1 MSYLLLSLAAAALP
15 ALLLI
20 AHFVKLDRARP
31 EPVGLIGKSVLYGF
45 LAVLPAAALELGAE
59 RLVPA
64 PAGFAGILF
73 ESFCVAALI
82 EEGVK
87 LYFLRRY
94 LYRRAEFDEVAD
106 GIVYAIC
113 VSLGFA
119 FVENF
124 LYGYRDLR
132 VLFVRAFT
140 AVPGHAVFSG
150 VMGYYL
156 GLSKLEP
163 GRGRAWI
170 AGLAWAI
177 LLHGLYDLLLM
188 TESLASL
195 LVLPLLAAGWAAL
208 ARLFRAARAADEAR
222 VASMSYQRQ
231 EPPIL

>member
-64 PAGFAGILF
+64 PSGFAGILF

-124 LYGYRDLR
+124 
-132 VLFVRAFT
+132 
-140 AVPGHAVFSG
+140 
-150 VMGYYL
+150 
-156 GLSKLEP
+156 
-163 GRGRAWI
+163 
-170 AGLAWAI
+170 
-177 LLHGLYDLLLM
+177 
-188 TESLASL
+188 
-195 LVLPLLAAGWAAL
+195 
-208 ARLFRAARAADEAR
+208 
-222 VASMSYQRQ
+222 
-231 EPPIL
+231 

>member
-124 LYGYRDLR
+124 MYGYRDLR

-163 GRGRAWI
+163 GRGRAWA

-222 VASMSYQRQ
+222 FASMSYQRQ